1 MPQYVRQ
8 RRYSSSSSNPSDGF
22 DASAPSS
29 SGQTPAKGVNGGA
42 GESKREGRRS
52 RRAGKEQR
60 SAQQQQHDAAFSK
73 LPSVPSTQY
82 QQPHGE

>member
-8 RRYSSSSSNPSDGF
+8 RRYSSSSSKPSDGF
-22 DASAPSS
+22 DASGPS
-29 SGQTPAKGVNGGA
+29 SGQTPAKGVNGGT